1 MNINEFNYKLPEHH
15 IALKGKDPRDKS
27 KLLVLIRNLSSFILK
42 KLSTLNFLYLKNKP
56 IKIIFSKNNIKT
68 YPFFYVLK
76 EKSLWKYP
84 GIILDEFLNLYL
96 YLAKE
101 DLIVLNNTKVLP
113 ARFKIPEKDNWEIL
127 LVSEEEKPYLKNGY
141 IYAVWQI
148 IGRPAKKLKPG
159 KIFEIS
165 PEIEIK
171 ILKYLEEG
179 KRLALIKVKTL
190 ENNPYFGF
198 IKALFKYAQIPL
210 PPYIKRDITQE
221 DYERYQTIYAKEY
234 GSVAAPTAGLHFTNR
249 VFKLLD
255 FKNIK
260 RAFITLHVGLG
271 TFRPIKV
278 NNIKNHKMDYERY
291 KVFPETYRMIVE
303 TKRKS
308 KAVVA
313 VGTTVTRCLESAFD
327 ENLQIKSLE
336 GKTNLYIYPGYKFK
350 VVDHLITNFHLPK
363 SSLLLLVSTF
373 AEKDLILTSY
383 KIALENKFKFYSYGD
398 CMLII

>member
-1 MNINEFNYKLPEHH
+1 M
-15 IALKGKDPRDKS
+15 
-27 KLLVLIRNLSSFILK
+27 
-42 KLSTLNFLYLKNKP
+42 
-56 IKIIFSKNNIKT
+56 
-68 YPFFYVLK
+68 LK

-84 GIILDEFLNLYL
+84 AIILDEFLNLYM

-101 DLIVLNNTKVLP
+101 DLVVLNNTKVLP
-113 ARFKIPEKDNWEIL
+113 ARFKIPGKENWEIL
-127 LVSEEEKPYLKNGY
+127 LVFEEERPYLENGY
-141 IYAVWQI
+141 IYTVWQI
-148 IGRPAKKLKPG
+148 IGKPAKKLKPG
-159 KIFEIS
+159 KVFKIS

-179 KRLALIKVKTL
+179 KRLALIKIKTL
-190 ENNPYFGF
+190 ESNPYFGF
-198 IKALFKYAQIPL
+198 IKVLFKYAQIPL

-221 DYERYQTIYAKEY
+221 DYKRYQTIYAKEY

-260 RAFITLHVGLG
+260 KTFITLHVGLG

-278 NNIKNHKMDYERY
+278 ENIKNHKMDYERY
-291 KVFPETYRMIVE
+291 KVPPKTWEMIVD

-327 ENLQIKSLE
+327 ENLKIKSLE
-336 GKTNLYIYPGYKFK
+336 GETNLYIYPGYKFK
-350 VVDHLITNFHLPK
+350 VIDHLITNFHLPK
-363 SSLLLLVSTF
+363 SSLLLLVSAF
-373 AEKDLILTSY
+373 AKKDLILISY
-383 KIALENKFKFYSYGD
+383 KVAMENSFKFYSYGD

>member
-1 MNINEFNYKLPEHH
+1 MDITEFDYKLPEHY

-27 KLLVLIRNLSSFILK
+27 KLLILIRKLSYFIFQ
-42 KLSTLNFLYLKNKP
+42 KLSTLNFLYLKDKP
-56 IKIIFSKNNIKT
+56 VNIVFSKNTIKT
-68 YPFFYVLK
+68 YPFFYILK
-76 EKSLWKYP
+76 DKSLWKYP
-84 GIILDEFLNLYL
+84 AIILDEFLNLYM

-101 DLIVLNNTKVLP
+101 DLIILNNTKVLP

-127 LVSEEEKPYLKNGY
+127 LVFEEKEPYFKNGY
-141 IYAVWQI
+141 ICAIWQI
-148 IGRPAKKLKPG
+148 IGKPGKKLKPG
-159 KIFEIS
+159 KVFKIS
-165 PEIEIK
+165 PEIEIE

-179 KRLALIKVKTL
+179 KRLALIKVKSS
-190 ENNPYFGF
+190 EKNPYFGF

-221 DYERYQTIYAKEY
+221 DYKRYQTIYAKEY

-260 RAFITLHVGLG
+260 KAFVTLHVGLG

-278 NNIKNHKMDYERY
+278 KEIEKHKLDYEKY
-291 KVFPETYRMIVE
+291 KIYPETYKMILE

-327 ENLQIKSLE
+327 ENLKIKSFE

-363 SSLLLLVSTF
+363 SSLLLLVSAF
-373 AEKDLILTSY
+373 AGKDLILKSY
-383 KIALENKFKFYSYGD
+383 KVAIENKFKFYSYGD